1 MIWSSSAK
9 LRKFWQIIF
18 EASKIIDPHVGTA
31 SKAKSP
37 PVTQTVPDQESA
49 NLRLGEKDLLEVF
62 GFNHPVASKRLST
75 RSRKNEKNVKVNH
88 PNCNYKEL
96 DSEKMEPSTTYPAS
110 LLLGGFQQATAAP
123 IQGRFNT
130 AAGLSEKLRHP
141 QVIPMTWETIGVP
154 IFSFF
159 SIFPSISGHFWG
171 IPATPW
177 LLMIAM
183 AEALDGWDLASPTKY
198 GVQIGYIM
206 VS

>member
-18 EASKIIDPHVGTA
+18 EASNIIDPHVGTA

-49 NLRLGEKDLLEVF
+49 NLLLGEKDPLEVF

-96 DSEKMEPSTTYPAS
+96 DSEKKWNHQPLI
-110 LLLGGFQQATAAP
+110 LLLCFW
-123 IQGRFNT
+123 
-130 AAGLSEKLRHP
+130 AGSNKPQLLLSKAVSIPLRGCPKNWDTPKSDLWPEKP
-141 QVIPMTWETIGVP
+141 
-154 IFSFF
+154 
-159 SIFPSISGHFWG
+159 
-171 IPATPW
+171 
-177 LLMIAM
+177 
-183 AEALDGWDLASPTKY
+183 
-198 GVQIGYIM
+198 
-206 VS
+206 